1 MSLVHPDDRPAVER
15 GFMVDSRAGR
25 PAESEHRLLTDD
37 GQVIWVRAVATPVL
51 VPNGPPERTVITLED
66 ITDRVLVAEA
76 LRTAEA
82 AARAAND
89 SKNQFLS
96 RMSHELRTPLNAVLG
111 FGQLLSRQLAGTEHA
126 EAVEYVLKGGRHL
139 LDLINDVLDISRI
152 ESGELSL
159 SMETI
164 SLSALVDETLQLM
177 VPLATATE
185 VTLVPAA
192 GDADVLLL
200 ADRQRVRQILL
211 NLLSNAIKYN
221 KDGGHVWVSWV
232 LDEARCG

>member
-1 MSLVHPDDRPAVER
+1 MPL
-15 GFMVDSRAGR
+15 
-25 PAESEHRLLTDD
+25 
-37 GQVIWVRAVATPVL
+37 ATPVQ
-51 VPNGPPERTVITLED
+51 VPNGPPERTVITIED

-76 LRTAEA
+76 LRHAEA

-126 EAVEYVLKGGRHL
+126 EAVGYVLKGGQHL

-159 SMETI
+159 SMETMN
-164 SLSALVDETLQLM
+164 LATLVDETLQLM
-177 VPLATATE
+177 RPLATDSRGD
-185 VTLVPAA
+185 PAA
-192 GDADVLLL
+192 
-200 ADRQRVRQILL
+200 RRR
-211 NLLSNAIKYN
+211 
-221 KDGGHVWVSWV
+221 
-232 LDEARCG
+232 

>member
-1 MSLVHPDDRPAVER
+1 M
-15 GFMVDSRAGR
+15 
-25 PAESEHRLLTDD
+25 
-37 GQVIWVRAVATPVL
+37 
-51 VPNGPPERTVITLED
+51 
-66 ITDRVLVAEA
+66 
-76 LRTAEA
+76 
-82 AARAAND
+82 
-89 SKNQFLS
+89 
-96 RMSHELRTPLNAVLG
+96 
-111 FGQLLSRQLAGTEHA
+111 
-126 EAVEYVLKGGRHL
+126 LKGGRHL

-164 SLSALVDETLQLM
+164 SLAALVDETLQLM
-177 VPLATATE
+177 GPLATATE

-192 GDADVLLL
+192 GDTEVLLL

-232 LDEARCG
+232 LDGAEVRLTVRDEGPRHPARAAGAALPAVRPARRGEHPGGGGRASVWP